1 MRRRLAIALATAAAV
16 SVLAPTRAA
25 AGLELAPAGKPEFPK
40 RSFALTLPSKR
51 PLSAGQ
57 VAVLE
62 NNTPVPRISL
72 VPGTSTGEKQLGVI
86 LVVDASDS
94 MHGEAIVGATEAAR
108 RLAARRN
115 VRQPLGIVTFNRR
128 PATLLA
134 PTSDT
139 ARIDAAL
146 AEPPGLVRGTHIYD
160 AVAAAIRLL
169 ERAGISGGSVV
180 VLSDGSDTG
189 SRLTVDDVTAS
200 ARQAGVR
207 LYSVGLRS
215 SAFEPGPLRDL
226 ADSGG
231 GSYSE
236 ATSVRSLAGIYDRLG
251 KQLANQYLIRYRS
264 EAGPSESVHVWV
276 SVAGVPGIATADYT
290 TPALQLP
297 ARPAFHRPLDETFW
311 RSDAALIVVSLAM
324 AGLIALAL
332 AVLLRPRSRTRSL
345 RRRIEAFAYQ
355 ADRREA
361 APLTA
366 VADRLVGQTETS
378 LERTSWWPGVKQ
390 EIEVARIP
398 IAPAQLAALTIL
410 GTIVA
415 VWVVGVVTG
424 SALAALAG
432 LATPLFVRMGIRLQL
447 KRERSRFADQLAD
460 HLQVVASAMRA
471 GHSFMGALS
480 VANNDAPEP
489 TRLEFERAV
498 ADERLGV
505 PPEEALDAIRERMD
519 CPDMA
524 HAALVAKLQRQTG
537 ASAAEV
543 LERVAATIRERQEL
557 RRHIRALTAQ
567 QRIARWVLTGLPIA
581 LLAVLTVVNPDYI
594 SPLFEEPSG
603 RVLLALGAAGMI
615 TGSYLLKRLVEIDV

>member
-1 MRRRLAIALATAAAV
+1 MRRVLATALAAATV
-16 SVLAPTRAA
+16 ASVLAPGQAA
-25 AGLELAPAGKPEFPK
+25 AAIELAPAGTPKFPK

-51 PLSAGQ
+51 PLGADQ
-57 VAVLE
+57 VAVRE
-62 NNTPVPRISL
+62 NNRPVPRISL

-94 MHGEAIVGATEAAR
+94 MHGDAIVGATAAAR

-115 VRQPLGIVTFNRR
+115 ARQPLGIVTFNRR
-128 PATLLA
+128 ASVLLA

-146 AEPPGLVRGTHIYD
+146 AGPPGLARQTHIYD
-160 AVAAAIRLL
+160 AVGVAIRLL
-169 ERAGISGGSVV
+169 ERAGIAGGSIV
-180 VLSDGSDTG
+180 VLSDGADTG
-189 SRLTVDDVTAS
+189 SRLGVDDVTTA

-207 LYSVGLRS
+207 IYSVGLRS
-215 SAFEPGPLRDL
+215 SAFEPSQLRDL
-226 ADSGG
+226 ADAGG

-236 ATSVRSLAGIYDRLG
+236 ATSVRRLAGIYDRLG

-264 EAGPSESVHVWV
+264 EAGPSEAVHVGV
-276 SVAGVPGIATADYT
+276 TVAGIPGIATADYT

-297 ARPAFHRPLDETFW
+297 SRPAFHRPLDETFW
-311 RSDAALIVVSLAM
+311 RSNAALIAVSLVI
-324 AGLIALAL
+324 AGLLAVALT
-332 AVLLRPRSRTRSL
+332 VLLRPRSRARSL
-345 RRRIEAFAYQ
+345 RKRIEAFAYQ
-355 ADRREA
+355 PDGGA

-366 VADRLVGQTETS
+366 VANRLVGQTERS

-398 IAPAQLAALTIL
+398 LAPAQVAALTVL

-415 VWVVGVVTG
+415 VWILGVVTG
-424 SALAALAG
+424 SVFVAVAG
-432 LATPLFVRMGIRLQL
+432 LATPLFVRAGIRVQL
-447 KRERSRFADQLAD
+447 KRERGRFADQLAD

-471 GHSFMGALS
+471 GHSFVGALS
-480 VANNDAPEP
+480 VAGNDAPEP
-489 TRLEFERAV
+489 TRREFERAV

-505 PPEEALDAIRERMD
+505 SPEVALDAIRERMD

-537 ASAAEV
+537 ANAAEV
-543 LERVAATIRERQEL
+543 LDRVAATIRERQEL

-581 LLAVLTVVNPDYI
+581 LLGVLTIVNPGYI
-594 SPLFEEPSG
+594 SPLFEEASG
-603 RVLLALGAAGMI
+603 RVLLALGALGMI